1 MEYMLWIWV
10 AITAVSAIVEFVTVE
25 LVSIWFTCGG
35 IIAMIS
41 YAAKA
46 PYWAQII
53 VFVLSSIVLMVV
65 FRKLTIRHLLKSV
78 QGKTNLDNIIG
89 MCVYADEGADGDG
102 DGTLHIRDVVWQF
115 RSVDN
120 SPISAGNKVE
130 IVDIKGNKLIV
141 KKIDDDDNQ
150 N

>member
-1 MEYMLWIWV
+1 MEFMLWIWV
-10 AITAVSAIVEFVTVE
+10 AITAVSAIVEIVTVE

-35 IIAMIS
+35 IIAMIA
-41 YAAKA
+41 YAAGA

-53 VFVLSSIVLMVV
+53 VFVILSIILMVV
-65 FRKLTIRHLLKSV
+65 FRKLTMRHLLKSV
-78 QGKTNLDNIIG
+78 QGKTNLENIIG
-89 MCVYADEGADGDG
+89 MCVHADEGADGDG

-115 RSVDN
+115 RSIDN
-120 SPISAGNKVE
+120 SSISTGDMVE

-141 KKIDDDDNQ
+141 KKIDDENQ